1 VEFRFCPRCATELV
15 MRPSEGPDPDRPACP
30 SCGFVHYDN
39 PSPTIQAWIER
50 DGEFLALRRNQE
62 PMKGEWN
69 LPGGFVEIG
78 ESGPE
83 AVVREVREETGLE
96 VEVID
101 FIGAFPSTYGSGEDA
116 QPILGL
122 AYRGRILG
130 GEIEISDESQEGDW
144 FSLGEFPEPAFA
156 DERRV
161 LTMLRAGD

>member
-1 VEFRFCPRCATELV
+1 
-15 MRPSEGPDPDRPACP
+15 MR
-30 SCGFVHYDN
+30 
-39 PSPTIQAWIER
+39 
-50 DGEFLALRRNQE
+50 
-62 PMKGEWN
+62 GEWN

-122 AYRGRILG
+122 AYRGRIVG

-144 FSLGEFPEPAFA
+144 FSLAGFPEPAFA

>member
-1 VEFRFCPRCATELV
+1 
-15 MRPSEGPDPDRPACP
+15 MRPSASPDPDRPACP

-96 VEVID
+96 VEAID

-122 AYRGRILG
+122 AYRGRIV
-130 GEIEISDESQEGDW
+130 GDGL
-144 FSLGEFPEPAFA
+144 S
-156 DERRV
+156 
-161 LTMLRAGD
+161 

>member
-1 VEFRFCPRCATELV
+1 

-122 AYRGRILG
+122 AYRGRIVG

-144 FSLGEFPEPAFA
+144 FSLAGFPEPAFA

>member
-1 VEFRFCPRCATELV
+1 
-15 MRPSEGPDPDRPACP
+15 
-30 SCGFVHYDN
+30 
-39 PSPTIQAWIER
+39 
-50 DGEFLALRRNQE
+50 
-62 PMKGEWN
+62 MKGEWN

-96 VEVID
+96 VEAID

-122 AYRGRILG
+122 AYRGRIVG

-144 FSLGEFPEPAFA
+144 FSLAAFPEPAFA

-161 LTMLRAGD
+161 LAMLRAGG